1 MRDVKKPALNKE
13 DRLFDDDTIL
23 PPDGP
28 DRKTLVDAM
37 WQGREEAAGRTPMTA
52 GWQNIAADPRRDS
65 PSTKNPT
72 FADDENPDFK
82 LLREAADR
90 LAVGRQQQAQA
101 EIDAEFGPNA
111 PPPADPRRMKP
122 SQIGQSIAAGMVK
135 AGLEVKDFVVGE
147 PNFEDK
153 SQLRKDVEH
162 KSDSLRMT
170 SGINAAAGSISQFVT
185 GLAGAG
191 KITAPLKGIKAA
203 GRGVAFAYESL
214 KAAGVGAMV
223 FDPHEQRLADV
234 VEQFPAISNPVTEY
248 LQSDPTDSA
257 AEGRFKSAVESIGMD
272 AVFAGIFALSL
283 KGMKLIK
290 TGTTKNV
297 KAGEKLLDQA
307 NSQMATYAS
316 DKERLSQGWT
326 IKDDTDVVAPQQ
338 VPGGPTAPGTAADS
352 GIASTGKTPPVRPAG
367 APQAASKVV
376 QGDAT
381 AAADIKPLTAPK
393 DITDDEAAR
402 ILDAADTATGAKM
415 IDQTGA
421 TFSGISPGGLISW
434 TKVGGPAE
442 MQLYVQ
448 KLSEVVRQRLTKAKG
463 GDVLSDARV
472 SKMVQA
478 RADLFDEDPALV
490 MGFLKQQGKNANSMV
505 ADMEASYAVA
515 NAILSD
521 SYKIAQKIKYGALEQ
536 WGGSAEAAMEEFLKV
551 TSMGVEMLGSARA
564 MTANFGRGLRRQ
576 RKEFKLTPADIEKFK
591 TLGPEALV
599 EAVYHSKGNPKLI
612 SKTLS
617 PGYWQRLQKSAEFL
631 LINGPL
637 WWYPTHVVN
646 GISNLYLLHA
656 RPAEKIIG
664 SFAMGKAG
672 AQIRGQALKEY
683 RYMYGA
689 VWDGLEA
696 GWASYKQGD
705 SKIAPHESA
714 FQDLA
719 ASGDNIATMFKPFT
733 DISSV
738 LHNVLMASKLTAGQP
753 TRLLGAVDETVK
765 VIRYR
770 GVIQARAAQEAAD
783 QGLKGQPAQAYIS
796 KALDDSFDEAGRAID
811 AAALREA
818 QATTFSQPLQG
829 KTLGHWIQ
837 TGVTT
842 HPFLR
847 SVFTYVRT
855 PINAL
860 RYTWKMTPILQFAQ
874 TEFRQ
879 SIAGKLG
886 PEAQAHAI
894 GQLSMG
900 ALIMGAAG
908 GFAQAGMLTGRGPSE
923 PKLRA
928 ELQATGWRPYSF
940 VWTGEDGK
948 KRYLPIGRLDPVGM
962 LFGIIGDFHDISQHP
977 DKYEN
982 GNEVL
987 GAAGIA
993 LMQNILNR
1001 TYLQSLQSALR
1012 GMLEPD
1018 KNFGKWSANV
1028 GESMI
1033 PGSSLL
1039 RGVNPD
1045 PYMREARTMMDH
1057 LLDNMP
1063 GYSNTLPP
1071 KRNALGEP
1079 ILVQKGLWSTS
1090 DNDGVDDELTRI
1102 IHETDGEITQM
1113 APQLMEGLDMRDLVL
1128 EDGRTAFDK
1137 IQEMAFKP
1145 SRGQPNIREALARLF
1160 RDKRYQEA
1168 PDGKSDLAGTK
1179 SRAIARRLSKYRED
1193 AKKQLLRESKI
1204 FRDAVTKR
1212 KRETLAAARLKR
1224 NPGNQPAQQQD
1235 SALGMLLDM
1244 FNLQPNN

>member
-1 MRDVKKPALNKE
+1 MQLPERAILAAGASTDPRLGSPSVGNPSLADDKDPLMAALE
-13 DRLFDDDTIL
+13 
-23 PPDGP
+23 
-28 DRKTLVDAM
+28 A
-37 WQGREEAAGRTPMTA
+37 EAALMG
-52 GWQNIAADPRRDS
+52 Q
-65 PSTKNPT
+65 
-72 FADDENPDFK
+72 E
-82 LLREAADR
+82 
-90 LAVGRQQQAQA
+90 RQQQAEA
-101 EIDAEFGPNA
+101 DIDAEFGPNA
-111 PPPADPRRMKP
+111 PLPEDPRRMKP

-135 AGLEVKDFVVGE
+135 AGLEVKDFVMGE

-153 SQLRKDVEH
+153 SQLRKDIEH

-191 KITAPLKGIKAA
+191 KILGPLKAIKSA
-203 GRGVAFAYESL
+203 GRGIAWGYESL

-234 VEQFPAISNPVTEY
+234 VEQFPAISSPVTEY

-290 TGTTKNV
+290 TGTPKNV
-297 KAGEKLLDQA
+297 KAGEKLVEQA
-307 NSQMATYAS
+307 NAEMATYAS

-326 IKDDTDVVAPQQ
+326 IKTEGEELAPTDTERTAQGWSVRTEDQVPTDAERQAQGWTITDENGAAPQQ
-338 VPGGPTAPGTAADS
+338 APGAPTVPATAADS
-352 GIASTGKTPPVRPAG
+352 KVPPKAGTAPVSPAG
-367 APQAASKVV
+367 APQVAPKVGV
-376 QGDAT
+376 GDAT
-381 AAADIKPLTAPK
+381 AATDTKPLTAPK
-393 DITDDEAAR
+393 DISDDEATR
-402 ILDAADTATGAKM
+402 ILDAVDTATGAKM
-415 IDQTGA
+415 IDQTGS

-442 MQLYVQ
+442 VQLYVQ
-448 KLSEVVRQRLTKAKG
+448 KLSEVVAKRLTKAKG

-472 SKMVQA
+472 NKMVQA

-505 ADMEASYAVA
+505 ADMEASYAVS

-521 SYKIAQKIKYGALEQ
+521 SYKMAQKIKYGALEQ
-536 WGGSAEAAMEEFLKV
+536 WGGDAAKAMEDFLKV
-551 TSMGVEMLGSARA
+551 TSLGVEMLGSARA

-591 TLGPEALV
+591 TLSPDALV
-599 EAVYHSKGNPKLI
+599 EAVYHSQGNPKLI

-617 PGYWQRLQKSAEFL
+617 PGYWQRLQKGAEFL

-664 SFAMGKAG
+664 SLAMGKAG
-672 AQIRGQALKEY
+672 AQIRNQALKEY
-683 RYMYGA
+683 RFMYSA
-689 VWDGLEA
+689 VVDGLWAGIEA
-696 GWASYKQGD
+696 YKRGD
-705 SKIAPHESA
+705 SKIAPYESA

-719 ASGDNIATMFKPFT
+719 ASGDNIASMFKPVT

-738 LHNVLMASKLTAGQP
+738 LHNMLMASKLAVGQP

-770 GVIQARAAQEAAD
+770 AVIQARAAQEAAD
-783 QGLKGQPAQAYIS
+783 QGLKGQAAQAYIS
-796 KALDDSFDEAGRAID
+796 KSLDDSFDEAGQAID
-811 AAALREA
+811 IAALREA

-829 KTLGHWIQ
+829 KTFGHTIQ
-837 TGVTT
+837 MGVST

-847 SVFTYVRT
+847 TVFTYVRT

-860 RYTWKMTPILQFAQ
+860 RYTWKMTPILNMAQ
-874 TEFRQ
+874 TEFRN
-879 SIAGKLG
+879 SIFGKLG

-894 GQLSMG
+894 GQMSLG
-900 ALIMGAAG
+900 ALIMGVAG
-908 GFAQAGMLTGRGPSE
+908 GFAQSGMLTGRGPND
-923 PKLRA
+923 PQLRA

-940 VWTGEDGK
+940 VWTSEDGK

-962 LFGIIGDFHDISQHP
+962 LFGIIADFHDISQHP

-993 LMQNILNR
+993 LLQNILNR
-1001 TYLQSLQSALR
+1001 TYLMSVQSALR
-1012 GMLEPD
+1012 GMMEPD
-1018 KNFGKWSANV
+1018 KSFGKWAGNV

-1033 PGSSLL
+1033 PASSLL

-1057 LLDNMP
+1057 VLDNTP

-1079 ILVQKGLWSTS
+1079 ITAQKGLWSTS

-1102 IHETDGEITQM
+1102 IHETDGGITQM
-1113 APQLMEGLDMRDLVL
+1113 APRLMEGLDMRDLEL
-1128 EDGRTAFDK
+1128 EDGRTAFDR
-1137 IQEMAFKP
+1137 IQELAFKP
-1145 SRGQPNIREALARLF
+1145 SPRQPNIREALAKLF
-1160 RDKRYQEA
+1160 NDKRYQEA

-1179 SRAIARRLSKYRED
+1179 SRAIAGLLSKYREA

-1212 KRETLAAARLKR
+1212 KREAIAAARLKR

-1235 SALGMLLDM
+1235 SVLGMLLDM
-1244 FNLQPNN
+1244 FNLQPN

>member
-1 MRDVKKPALNKE
+1 M
-13 DRLFDDDTIL
+13 
-23 PPDGP
+23 
-28 DRKTLVDAM
+28 
-37 WQGREEAAGRTPMTA
+37 
-52 GWQNIAADPRRDS
+52 ADPRLDS
-65 PSTKNPT
+65 PSPQNPT
-72 FADDENPDFK
+72 FSDDVDPDEK
-82 LLREAADR
+82 LLTEAADR
-90 LAVGRQQQAQA
+90 LAVGRQQQAQT

-111 PPPADPRRMKP
+111 PLPEDPRRMKP

-135 AGLEVKDFVVGE
+135 AGLEVKDFVMGE

-153 SQLRKDVEH
+153 SPLRKEIEH

-191 KITAPLKGIKAA
+191 KILGPIKTGSRALKWG
-203 GRGVAFAYESL
+203 YESL

-234 VEQFPAISNPVTEY
+234 VEQFPAISSPVTEY

-297 KAGEKLLDQA
+297 TAGAQLLDQA
-307 NSQMATYAS
+307 NTEMATYAS

-326 IKDDTDVVAPQQ
+326 IKTEGDEIVPTDAERQSQGWTIKDESGVAPQPAQ
-338 VPGGPTAPGTAADS
+338 AAPSTEAPGAPTAPPTAADS
-352 GIASTGKTPPVRPAG
+352 GVAPVGKTPAVSPAG
-367 APQAASKVV
+367 APQAAPKVV

-381 AAADIKPLTAPK
+381 QATDIKPITAPK
-393 DITDDEAAR
+393 DITDDEVTR

-415 IDQTGA
+415 IDQTGS

-442 MQLYVQ
+442 VQLYVQ
-448 KLSEVVRQRLTKAKG
+448 KLSEVVAKRLTKAKG

-472 SKMVQA
+472 NKMVQA

-505 ADMEASYAVA
+505 ADMEASYAVS

-521 SYKIAQKIKYGALEQ
+521 SYKMAQKIKYGALEQ
-536 WGGSAEAAMEEFLKV
+536 WGGDAAKAMEDFLKV
-551 TSMGVEMLGSARA
+551 TSLGVEMLGSARA

-599 EAVYHSKGNPKLI
+599 EAVYHSQGNPKLI

-617 PGYWQRLQKSAEFL
+617 PGYWQRLQKGAEFL

-664 SFAMGKAG
+664 SLAMGKAG
-672 AQIRGQALKEY
+672 SQIRNQALKEY
-683 RYMYGA
+683 RFMYGA
-689 VWDGLEA
+689 IWDGLEA
-696 GWASYKQGD
+696 GWDAYKRGD

-738 LHNVLMASKLTAGQP
+738 LHNMLMASKLALGQP
-753 TRLLGAVDETVK
+753 TRALGAVDETVK

-770 GVIQARAAQEAAD
+770 AVIQARAAQEATD
-783 QGLKGQPAQAYIS
+783 QGLKGQAAQAYIS
-796 KALDDSFDEAGRAID
+796 KSLDDSFDEAGQAID
-811 AAALREA
+811 IAALREA

-829 KTLGHWIQ
+829 KTLGHTIQ
-837 TGVTT
+837 TNVAT

-847 SVFTYVRT
+847 TVFTYVRT

-860 RYTWKMTPILQFAQ
+860 RYTWKMTPILNMAQ
-874 TEFRQ
+874 TEFRN
-879 SIAGKLG
+879 SIFGKLG

-894 GQLSMG
+894 GQMSLG

-908 GFAQAGMLTGRGPSE
+908 GFAQSGMLTGRGPND
-923 PKLRA
+923 PKLQ
-928 ELQATGWRPYSF
+928 EQLKSTGWRPYSF
-940 VWTGEDGK
+940 VWTSEDGK

-962 LFGIIGDFHDISQHP
+962 LFGIIADFHDISQHP

-993 LMQNILNR
+993 LLQNILNR
-1001 TYLQSLQSALR
+1001 TYLMSVQSALR
-1012 GMLEPD
+1012 GMMEPD
-1018 KNFGKWSANV
+1018 KSFGKWAGNV
-1028 GESMI
+1028 GEAML
-1033 PGSSLL
+1033 PASSLL

-1057 LLDNMP
+1057 VLDNTP

-1079 ILVQKGLWSTS
+1079 ITAQKGLWSTS

-1102 IHETDGEITQM
+1102 IHETDGGITQM
-1113 APQLMEGLDMRDLVL
+1113 APKLMEGLDMRDLEL
-1128 EDGRTAFDK
+1128 EDGRTAFDR
-1137 IQEMAFKP
+1137 IQELAFKP
-1145 SRGQPNIREALARLF
+1145 SPRQPNIREALAKLF
-1160 RDKRYQEA
+1160 KDKRYQEA

-1179 SRAIARRLSKYRED
+1179 SRAIAGLLSRYREA

-1212 KRETLAAARLKR
+1212 KRETIAAARLKR
-1224 NPGNQPAQQQD
+1224 NPGNQPAQPQD

-1244 FNLQPNN
+1244 FNLQQN

>member
-1 MRDVKKPALNKE
+1 M
-13 DRLFDDDTIL
+13 
-23 PPDGP
+23 
-28 DRKTLVDAM
+28 
-37 WQGREEAAGRTPMTA
+37 
-52 GWQNIAADPRRDS
+52 ADPRLDS
-65 PSTKNPT
+65 PSPQNPT
-72 FADDENPDFK
+72 FSDDADPDEK
-82 LLREAADR
+82 LLTEAADR

-101 EIDAEFGPNA
+101 EVDAEFGPNA

-135 AGLEVKDFVVGE
+135 AGLEVKDFVMGE

-153 SQLRKDVEH
+153 SQLRKDIEH

-170 SGINAAAGSISQFVT
+170 SGINASAGSISQFVT

-191 KITAPLKGIKAA
+191 KILGPLKAIKSA
-203 GRGVAFAYESL
+203 GRGIAWGYESL
-214 KAAGVGAMV
+214 KAAGTGAIV
-223 FDPHEQRLADV
+223 FDPHEQRLSDV
-234 VEQFPAISNPVTEY
+234 VEQFPSLSNPLTEY

-257 AEGRFKSAVESIGMD
+257 AEGRLKSAAESIGMD
-272 AVFAGIFALSL
+272 AVLASAFALSL

-290 TGTTKNV
+290 SGAP
-297 KAGEKLLDQA
+297 KAIKQGEKLVEQA
-307 NSQMATYAS
+307 NADLAKYAS
-316 DKERLSQGWT
+316 DQERLSQGWT
-326 IKDDTDVVAPQQ
+326 IKTEGEEIVPTDAERQAQGWSIKDESDAAPQTA
-338 VPGGPTAPGTAADS
+338 PGAPTAPATAVDS
-352 GIASTGKTPPVRPAG
+352 GVAPTGKTTPVSPAG
-367 APQAASKVV
+367 APQAAPKVV

-381 AAADIKPLTAPK
+381 QAADIKPITAPK

-415 IDQTGA
+415 IDQTGS

-442 MQLYVQ
+442 VQLYVQ
-448 KLSEVVRQRLTKAKG
+448 KLSEVVAKRLVKAKG

-472 SKMVQA
+472 NKMVQA

-505 ADMEASYAVA
+505 ADMEASYAVS

-521 SYKIAQKIKYGALEQ
+521 SYKMAQKIKYGALEQ
-536 WGGSAEAAMEEFLKV
+536 WGGDAAKAMEDFLKV
-551 TSMGVEMLGSARA
+551 TSLGVEMLGSARA

-599 EAVYHSKGNPKLI
+599 EAIYHSQGNPKLI
-612 SKTLS
+612 SKALS

-664 SFAMGKAG
+664 SFAMGKSG
-672 AQIRGQALKEY
+672 AQIRGQAIKEY
-683 RYMYGA
+683 RYMYSSIM
-689 VWDGLEA
+689 DGLNA
-696 GWASYKQGD
+696 GIDAFVRGD

-719 ASGDNIATMFKPFT
+719 ASGDSIRTMFKPFT
-733 DISSV
+733 DIGSV
-738 LHNVLMASKLTAGQP
+738 VHNALMAAKIGVGVP
-753 TRLLGAVDETVK
+753 TRTLGAVDETVK

-770 GVIQARAAQEAAD
+770 AVIQARAAQEAAD
-783 QGLKGQPAQAYIS
+783 QGLTGDAAQAYIS
-796 KALDDSFDEAGRAID
+796 KSLDDSFDEAGQAVD
-811 AAALREA
+811 AGALREA

-837 TGVTT
+837 TGVAT

-847 SVFTYVRT
+847 TVFTYVRT

-860 RYTWKMTPILQFAQ
+860 RYTWKMTPILNMAQ
-874 TEFRQ
+874 TEWRNAAF
-879 SIAGKLG
+879 GKMG
-886 PEAQAHAI
+886 PEAQAHAL
-894 GQLSMG
+894 GQVGLGS
-900 ALIMGAAG
+900 LIMGAAG
-908 GFAQAGMLTGRGPSE
+908 GLAQSGMLTGRGPSD

-940 VWTGEDGK
+940 IWEDKETGK
-948 KRYLPIGRLDPVGM
+948 KRYLPIGRLDPLGM
-962 LFGIIGDFHDISQHP
+962 LFGIMADFHDISQHP

-982 GNEVL
+982 GEEVL

-993 LMQNILNR
+993 LLQNILNR
-1001 TYLQSLQSALR
+1001 TYLMSVQTTLR
-1012 GMLEPD
+1012 AMLEPD
-1018 KNFGKWSANV
+1018 KSFGKWTGNV
-1028 GESMI
+1028 GESML

-1039 RGVNPD
+1039 RGMNPD
-1045 PYMREARTMMDH
+1045 PYMREARTMMDN

-1063 GYSNTLPP
+1063 GYSTTLPP

-1079 ILVQKGLWSTS
+1079 ITVQKQLWSTS
-1090 DNDGVDDELTRI
+1090 NNDGVDDELTRI
-1102 IHETDGEITQM
+1102 IHETDGGITQM
-1113 APQLMEGLDMRDLVL
+1113 APKLMEGLDMRDLEL
-1128 EDGRTAFDK
+1128 EDGRTAFDR
-1137 IQEMAFKP
+1137 IQELAFKP
-1145 SRGQPNIREALARLF
+1145 SPRQPNIREALARLF
-1160 RDKRYQEA
+1160 KDKRYQEA
-1168 PDGKSDLAGTK
+1168 PDGKSDLTGTK
-1179 SRAIARRLSKYRED
+1179 SRAISGLLSKYREA

-1212 KRETLAAARLKR
+1212 KREAISAARLKR
-1224 NPGNQPAQQQD
+1224 SGQVAPTQQD